1 MKTVLILGGT
11 MEGRTLAENLERTLG
26 GRIRILTSR
35 AGLVEPSR
43 PLAGEPRE
51 GNFADS
57 MELGDFIRGEGVA
70 LVVDATHPY
79 AAGISALATAACA
92 RAEVPKLQLVRAP
105 WRQPPGSKWLRFK
118 DMAACAEAL
127 PTFAQRVFLAIGSRG
142 PRAFEGIDGIH
153 FVARMIVE
161 PEIPFDI
168 PSLEVVLARP
178 PFDAEGE
185 KALMRRYDI
194 DTLVTKNS
202 GGEATAAKIEAAGD
216 IGVKICCIDRPAPEP
231 GDRAVTVADA
241 QAWIEAE
248 IQV

>member
-26 GRIRILTSR
+26 GRIRIRHPRGPRR
-35 AGLVEPSR
+35 AVPPACGR
-43 PLAGEPRE
+43 AAR

-79 AAGISALATAACA
+79 AAGISALATAPA
-92 RAEVPKLQLVRAP
+92 RAPKLQLVRAP